1 MPNPFPK
8 SPNNQPWIT
17 MKPPVETIRISQR
30 SKEILT
36 RMKVKS
42 GIDHWNIL
50 CRWAFCI
57 SIKGSTQP
65 TRGTPQPESNVEMTW
80 RTFAGNLS
88 DALISAH
95 RMALIHSG
103 IEPTDEFLASN
114 FSAHLERGIS
124 KLQATKSLEDLFL
137 FISEK

>member
-1 MPNPFPK
+1 
-8 SPNNQPWIT
+8 

-57 SIKGSTQP
+57 SLKGSTQP
-65 TRGTPQPESNVEMTW
+65 TRGTPPPESNVEMTW
-80 RTFAGNLS
+80 KTFAGS
-88 DALISAH
+88 MSASLISAH
-95 RMALIHSG
+95 RVSLILSG
-103 IEPTDEFLASN
+103 ITPTDELLSAN
-114 FSAHLERGIS
+114 FNAHLERGIS
-124 KLQATKSLEDLFL
+124 KLQATKSLEDLFR
-137 FISEK
+137 FTNEE